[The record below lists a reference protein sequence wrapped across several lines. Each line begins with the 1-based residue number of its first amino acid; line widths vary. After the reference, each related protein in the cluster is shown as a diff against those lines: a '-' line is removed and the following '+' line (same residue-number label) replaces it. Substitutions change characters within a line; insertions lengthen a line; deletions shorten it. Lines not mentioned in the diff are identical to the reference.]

1 MRFSSTLTTVFLYLV
16 TGGSALFPHKHKS
29 GMRVG
34 PIPEDT
40 ELNGTSGF
48 NGWGTFDQLLDHS
61 SPHLGTFSQR
71 YWYGTQYWN
80 GSGSPI
86 ILTTPG
92 EQAADGFNVTY
103 TTELRLTGL
112 MAAEM
117 GGAVIVLE
125 HRYWGESSPYDVLT
139 VENLKY
145 LTLDNAL
152 ADLTYFANNF
162 DAPFDQS
169 GGSNPK
175 NAPWIYAGGSYG
187 GALAGWLE
195 AVDPGTY
202 WAYYGTSGVVEA
214 VGDFWQYFAPV
225 LEATP
230 QNCSTD
236 LIAVIDYV
244 DNILLHGNSSEKTK
258 LKDLFLL
265 GDLEDADFASAL
277 QNGPWSWQDTQFY
290 TESIYGYNEYY
301 YFCDYVENVYTNP
314 NQTVIPGAKG
324 VGLEKALAGYAQWW
338 TEYEFPGYCESYG
351 YSEFNGTYN
360 TECFKALNP
369 RNVFYTD
376 LTVSNAGGRQ
386 WMWLLCNEPLEY
398 WQDGAPE
405 GTPTIVSRLVNVA
418 YWQTQCGFYFPT
430 SQGGYGLEEG
440 KTSATV
446 NKYTGGWS
454 NTKSKRLM
462 YTNGQLDPWRDST
475 VSSDFRPGG
484 PLQSTEQL
492 PVRIVA
498 SGVHCSDLYGQNWAV
513 NDAVKAIAYA
523 EVAQMAGWVSEFYAG
538 KSHHK
543 RELEWQT

>member
-1 MRFSSTLTTVFLYLV
+1 MRFSSTLVTGMLCLV
-16 TGGSALFPHKHKS
+16 TGGSALFSYKHKS

-40 ELNGTSGF
+40 ELDGTSGF

-61 SPHLGTFSQR
+61 DPHLGTFSQR

-103 TTELRLTGL
+103 TTKLRLTGL
-112 MAAEM
+112 MASEM

-125 HRYWGESSPYDVLT
+125 HRYWGESSPYDVLS

-162 DAPFDQS
+162 EAPFDYS
-169 GGSNPK
+169 GGSKPK
-175 NAPWIYAGGSYG
+175 NAPWVYAGGSYG

-214 VGDFWQYFAPV
+214 IGDFWQYFAPV

-236 LIAVIDYV
+236 LIAVIEYV

-265 GDLEDADFASAL
+265 GDLEDADFAS
-277 QNGPWSWQDTQFY
+277 
-290 TESIYGYNEYY
+290 
-301 YFCDYVENVYTNP
+301 
-314 NQTVIPGAKG
+314 
-324 VGLEKALAGYAQWW
+324 
-338 TEYEFPGYCESYG
+338 
-351 YSEFNGTYN
+351 
-360 TECFKALNP
+360 
-369 RNVFYTD
+369 
-376 LTVSNAGGRQ
+376 
-386 WMWLLCNEPLEY
+386 
-398 WQDGAPE
+398 
-405 GTPTIVSRLVNVA
+405 
-418 YWQTQCGFYFPT
+418 
-430 SQGGYGLEEG
+430 
-440 KTSATV
+440 
-446 NKYTGGWS
+446 
-454 NTKSKRLM
+454 
-462 YTNGQLDPWRDST
+462 
-475 VSSDFRPGG
+475 
-484 PLQSTEQL
+484 
-492 PVRIVA
+492 
-498 SGVHCSDLYGQNWAV
+498 
-513 NDAVKAIAYA
+513 
-523 EVAQMAGWVSEFYAG
+523 
-538 KSHHK
+538 
-543 RELEWQT
+543 